1 MESGRSSSP
10 HSLERAT
17 PGWAVASLLG
27 VLVGAAGLLAAKPPV
42 ARAAKPIATM
52 PVSDIKP
59 GMRGHA
65 VTVFFGEHSDRFEI
79 EVVDT
84 MRNYLPKQDAV
95 LFRSSDPRLEHSGI
109 VGGMSGSPIFVEG
122 KLVGA
127 LSYGWRFNK
136 DPLGALTPI
145 SNMLEVGELPYRPD
159 VLPRPAGPRGRARAG
174 GKAWADQMLGL
185 ATDPL
190 PARRRPTELEEGL
203 DLEPLPLPLTV
214 SGFGTST
221 ARLLGETFGMVP
233 VRGGSG
239 PSGADESAA
248 KASAGAK
255 KASGT
260 QRGDDAQGSPKK
272 AWQPGD
278 AVSVVLIRGDS
289 SAASNGT
296 VTWVGPKG
304 DSLLAF
310 GHSMFEDGPSN
321 LPMANA
327 RVHTII
333 NSVDRSVK
341 MSSPLTIQGVMVQDR
356 QPAIALRTD
365 LRAPMI
371 PVEITMHG
379 PDPDLAPRVYHNEVA
394 FGVEL
399 TPNLL
404 AGLLAEA
411 VDEAG
416 RDATEVVIALHHE
429 IALETSRGPLTL
441 TINEEVFFPQGLM
454 GRVLG
459 RSRGVMAVMAALD
472 NEFEVAKIR
481 GTTHEIRMQYGSPT
495 EAIEAVRLLDGEVR
509 EGDVIR
515 LAVTLRAF
523 KGDTRE
529 LVVPLRI
536 PDDAGGEEIKIEL
549 VGGGGAVPYRP
560 LPDSLPTLLQTIEQ
574 TYPSRSLVTTIYR
587 QDEGLSTRHGLIEDV
602 PDSVLESLVDR
613 GSTAKAVRFKRMA
626 RRVLPIETIIEG
638 QHTLVLDVLPRKTFD
653 DAP

>member
-1 MESGRSSSP
+1 MQSGRSKHSP
-10 HSLERAT
+10 PLET
-17 PGWAVASLLG
+17 PAKTPAWAVAGLLG
-27 VLVGAAGLLAAKPPV
+27 ALVGGAGLWAAKAPV

-52 PVSDIKP
+52 PVSDVKP

-65 VTVFFGEHSDRFEI
+65 VTVFFGEESDRFEI

-145 SNMLEVGELPYRPD
+145 ANMLEVGELPFRPD
-159 VLPRPAGPRGRARAG
+159 VLPRPSGPRGRARAG

-190 PARRRPTELEEGL
+190 PARRRPAELEEGL
-203 DLEPLPLPLTV
+203 GLEPLPLPLTV
-214 SGFGTST
+214 SGFGPAT

-239 PSGADESAA
+239 PGGEDT
-248 KASAGAK
+248 K
-255 KASGT
+255 
-260 QRGDDAQGSPKK
+260 PKK
-272 AWQPGD
+272 DAPTKSWKPGD
-278 AVSVVLIRGDS
+278 SVSVVLIRGDS

-321 LPMANA
+321 LPMADA

-371 PVEITMHG
+371 PVEVTMHG
-379 PDPDLAPRVYHNEVA
+379 PDPDLGPRVYRNEVA
-394 FGVEL
+394 FGPDL
-399 TPNLL
+399 TPNLI
-404 AGLLAEA
+404 AGILAEA
-411 VDEAG
+411 VDEGG
-416 RDATEVVIALHHE
+416 RDAAEVVIALHHE
-429 IALETSRGPLTL
+429 ISFETSHGPLTI
-441 TINEEVFFPQGLM
+441 TIDEEVFFPQGLV
-454 GRVLG
+454 GRILG
-459 RSRGVMAVMAALD
+459 SSRGVLAVMAALD
-472 NEFEVAKIR
+472 NEFEIAKIR
-481 GTTHEIRMQYGSPT
+481 GSTHEIRMQYGSPLET
-495 EAIEAVRLLDGEVR
+495 IEHVRLLDDEVR
-509 EGDVIR
+509 EGDVVR
-515 LAVTLRAF
+515 LAVTLRAW

-536 PDDAGGEEIKIEL
+536 PDDAGGEEIKVEL
-549 VGGGGAVPYRP
+549 VGGDGALPYRP
-560 LPDSLPTLLQTIEQ
+560 LPDSLPTLLETIGQ
-574 TYPSRSLVTTIYR
+574 TYPSRSLVASIYR
-587 QDEGLSTRHGLIEDV
+587 QDEGLSTRHGLIEDM

-613 GSTAKAVRFKRMA
+613 GSTAEVVRFKRTA
-626 RRVLPIETIIEG
+626 RRVLPTDTIIEG
-638 QHTLVLDVLPRKTFD
+638 QHTLELDVLPRKTFD

>member
-1 MESGRSSSP
+1 MESPGRSSNEIRRSP
-10 HSLERAT
+10 
-17 PGWAVASLLG
+17 PGWAVAGLLG
-27 VLVGAAGLLAAKPPV
+27 LVVTAAGVMATRAPA

-52 PVSDIKP
+52 PVSEIKP

-65 VTVFFGEHSDRFEI
+65 VTVFFGEESDRFEI

-84 MRNYLPKQDAV
+84 MRNYLPRQDAV

-109 VGGMSGSPIFVEG
+109 VGGMSGSPIFIEG

-145 SNMLEVGELPYRPD
+145 ANMLEVGELPFRPD
-159 VLPRPAGPRGRARAG
+159 VLPRPSGPRGRARAG
-174 GKAWADQMLGL
+174 NKAWADQMLGL
-185 ATDPL
+185 HTDPL
-190 PARRRPTELEEGL
+190 PARRRPAELEEGL
-203 DLEPLPLPLTV
+203 ELEPLPIPLTV
-214 SGFGTST
+214 SGFGTTT
-221 ARLLGETFGMVP
+221 ARMLGDTFGMIP

-239 PSGADESAA
+239 PGGSENGTKAAA
-248 KASAGAK
+248 KKDFA
-255 KASGT
+255 
-260 QRGDDAQGSPKK
+260 
-272 AWQPGD
+272 PGD

-304 DSLLAF
+304 ESLLAF

-321 LPMANA
+321 LPFADA

-333 NSVDRSVK
+333 SSVDRSVK

-371 PVEITMHG
+371 PVKVTMHG
-379 PDPDLAPRVYHNEVA
+379 PDPDLPARVYDNEVA

-399 TPNLL
+399 TPNLI
-404 AGLLAEA
+404 AGILAEA

-416 RDATEVVIALHHE
+416 RDAAEVVITIHHE
-429 IALETSRGPLTL
+429 IALETSKGPQTL
-441 TINEEVFFPQGLM
+441 VMDEEFFFPQGLV
-454 GRVLG
+454 GRLLG
-459 RSRGVMAVMAALD
+459 RSRGVISVMAALD
-472 NEFEVAKIR
+472 NDFEVAKIR
-481 GTTHEIRMQYGSPT
+481 GTTHEIRMHYGSPV
-495 EAIEAVRLLDGEVR
+495 EAIEHVRLVDDEVR

-515 LAVTLRAF
+515 LAVTLRAW

-536 PDDAGGEEIKIEL
+536 PDDAGGEEVKVEL
-549 VGGGGAVPYRP
+549 TGGDGALPYRP
-560 LPDSLPTLLQTIEQ
+560 LPDGLPTLLETIVQ
-574 TYPSRSLVTTIYR
+574 AYPARSLVATIYR

-613 GSTAKAVRFKRMA
+613 SSTAEAVRFKRMA
-626 RRVLPIETIIEG
+626 RRVLPTDTIIEG
-638 QHTLVLDVLPRKTFD
+638 QHTLELDVLPRKTFD